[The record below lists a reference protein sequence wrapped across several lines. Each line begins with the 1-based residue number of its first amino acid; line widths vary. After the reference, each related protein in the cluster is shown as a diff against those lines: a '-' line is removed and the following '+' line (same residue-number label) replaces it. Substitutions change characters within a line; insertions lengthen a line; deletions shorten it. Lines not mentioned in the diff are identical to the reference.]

1 MKEVQKIKFD
11 CNGNNAP
18 AYGCDKPCDNSGVY
32 VKSTDY
38 DELLRERNE
47 LAAQVERLRGVLEG
61 VTKVEHKRGG
71 SLGSDGQFYYRV
83 GERQFS
89 KIESALSETPA
100 QSLDAVKREWL
111 VESFSKIEANMN
123 DIAAEANEESN
134 VMLQSS
140 ALFAAE
146 VMRRHSVRLK
156 P

>member
-1 MKEVQKIKFD
+1 MKELQSAVRQYQHND
-11 CNGNNAP
+11 C
-18 AYGCDKPCDNSGVY
+18 SGLVMG
-32 VKSTDY
+32 Y
-38 DELLRERNE
+38 DRAETERVVSELLRERNE